1 MKKTKILVFVLLV
14 ALCLS
19 CFAACNKTPKELV
32 DARDYLYNQYKEF
45 DGKATPAD
53 FNRVGAVMINGTKYP
68 IEWTVEVK
76 TEGQS
81 ESVKVVKNEDGT
93 VTVDVDEKAAVEIS
107 YDLTATIS
115 NAKGK
120 TITVTFH
127 HTVPQFKELTYAEYY
142 ATEAGKTVVVK
153 GVITA
158 IISKERGNTVNGF
171 YMQDQD
177 GGYYVYGMVSGQTPE
192 SLGLKVGMT
201 VRAAGEKDIYNGTHE
216 IKDAGVEILDET
228 ITAVTPADYT
238 EIFTKAAKLSDEALT
253 AKQSTVVTLKGVTVK
268 ENGGSDGSYYY
279 FELAGKKSY
288 VRISSSACPL
298 TKDEITAFKAGFESS
313 FGKVGNVTG
322 IISLYDGSFYLTPI
336 SGTPF
341 TDLSL
346 PVLSDADAV
355 AFEKDAL
362 TFMSLIGYDGSYDL
376 AFQGSAYTDVAISWA
391 LDKEYAGVSIADNK
405 LVVELQEEAQTIKL
419 VATIKRGEAT
429 DTKEFEVAIDA
440 ATTQEYLAKMV
451 DAPAAGTYKIAMDT
465 TAAGGTV
472 LYFDG
477 TLNNR
482 GALVTTEKAAKAADV
497 VVEAVEGKEGV
508 YTLKVGDKYLVGYLN
523 GDYNNIKLDTTAGEW
538 KWNDEIKSFTCTFV
552 DKNGTE
558 TTFYFGTY
566 VNKSGQVGNTMSLSA
581 ISYVTGEN
589 ASKVGVSQFVGH
601 IATLVEADYKAVA
614 IDAPAAGTYKIA
626 MDTTAAGG
634 TVLYFDGTLNKKGA
648 LVTTEKYEKA
658 ADVVVEAV
666 EGKEGVYTLKVGD
679 KYLVGYLNGDY
690 NNIKLDTTAGEWK
703 WNDEIKSFTCTFVD
717 KNGTE
722 TTFYFGTYVN
732 KSGQVGNT
740 MSLSAI
746 SYVTGENASKVGV
759 SQFVGHIATLVEAD
773 YKAVAIDAPAA
784 GTYKIAMDTTA
795 AGGTVLYF
803 DGTLNK
809 KGALVT
815 TEKYEKAADVVVEA
829 VEGKEGVYTLKV
841 GDKYLVGYLNGD
853 YNNIKLDTTAGEWK
867 WNDEIKSFTCTFVD
881 KNGTETTFY
890 FGTYV
895 NKSGQVGNTM
905 SLSAISYVTGEN
917 ASKVGVSQFVGYVGN
932 RDFVSETPV
941 EKTDEEKLAEIK
953 VPGTVEKD
961 FDLDENAT
969 WTVKSGEGIAISGTK
984 ATVTRGEEDSTV
996 VITATIGEA
1005 TKDFTIVVKAK
1016 TKIYVDADN
1025 KITLIIQDYAEVS
1038 GWTNS
1043 TQYKTIDAGKATI
1056 SVDKGTNT
1064 GKFYTSGYEWRTYQ
1078 NENPTITVEAK
1089 EGYTIVSVKITYT
1102 IKNTGVLLNGETQV
1116 ASGTVITVNGT
1127 KIELTVGNTG
1137 TATNGQV
1144 KITAIEIV
1152 YAAA

>member
-341 TDLSL
+341 TDLQL

-355 AFEKDAL
+355 AFEKGAL

-376 AFQGSAYTDVAISWA
+376 AFQGSAYTDVVISWA

-440 ATTQEYLAKMV
+440 ATTQNYLPVAITEAKEGTYKFALYQANLGKWLYFNGEITSDEYLA
-451 DAPAAGTYKIAMDT
+451 
-465 TAAGGTV
+465 
-472 LYFDG
+472 
-477 TLNNR
+477 
-482 GALVTTEKAAKAADV
+482 TTEKFDKAADV
-497 VVEAVEGKEGV
+497 VVAKVADKNE
-508 YTLKVGDKYLVGYLN
+508 YTLKVGDKYIEVYKRADGKARLQLVADATTNWVWNADLKLFTTTVDGKVYYL
-523 GDYNNIKLDTTAGEW
+523 
-538 KWNDEIKSFTCTFV
+538 
-552 DKNGTE
+552 
-558 TTFYFGTY
+558 GTY
-566 VNKSGQVGNTMSLSA
+566 KTYNTFSASETSYISGD
-581 ISYVTGEN
+581 N
-589 ASKVGVSQFVGH
+589 ATKVGVSQFV
-601 IATLVEADYKAVA
+601 AQLSTLELREVAFQNIVEAKE
-614 IDAPAAGTYKIA
+614 GTYKFA
-626 MDTTAAGG
+626 LYQANLGKW
-634 TVLYFDGTLNKKGA
+634 LYFNGEITSDEYLA
-648 LVTTEKYEKA
+648 TTEKFDKA
-658 ADVVVEAV
+658 ADVVVAKVADKNE
-666 EGKEGVYTLKVGD
+666 YTLKVGD
-679 KYLVGYLNGDY
+679 KYIEVYKRADGKARLQLVADATTNWVWNADLKLFTTTVDGKVYYL
-690 NNIKLDTTAGEWK
+690 
-703 WNDEIKSFTCTFVD
+703 
-717 KNGTE
+717 
-722 TTFYFGTYVN
+722 GTYKTYN
-732 KSGQVGNT
+732 TFSASETSYISGD
-740 MSLSAI
+740 
-746 SYVTGENASKVGV
+746 NATKIGV
-759 SQFVGHIATLVEAD
+759 SQFVAQLG
-773 YKAVAIDAPAA
+773 
-784 GTYKIAMDTTA
+784 
-795 AGGTVLYF
+795 
-803 DGTLNK
+803 
-809 KGALVT
+809 
-815 TEKYEKAADVVVEA
+815 
-829 VEGKEGVYTLKV
+829 LK
-841 GDKYLVGYLNGD
+841 
-853 YNNIKLDTTAGEWK
+853 
-867 WNDEIKSFTCTFVD
+867 
-881 KNGTETTFY
+881 
-890 FGTYV
+890 
-895 NKSGQVGNTM
+895 
-905 SLSAISYVTGEN
+905 
-917 ASKVGVSQFVGYVGN
+917 
-932 RDFVSETPV
+932 DFVKEESA
-941 EKTDEEKLAEIK
+941 EKTDAEKLEEIK
-953 VPGTVEKD
+953 VAGTVKED

-1038 GWTNS
+1038 GWTNG

>member
-19 CFAACNKTPKELV
+19 CFAACNKTPQELV

-341 TDLSL
+341 TDLQL

-355 AFEKDAL
+355 AFEKGAL

-376 AFQGSAYTDVAISWA
+376 AFQGSAYTDVVISWA

-634 TVLYFDGTLNKKGA
+634 TVLYFDGTLNNRGA
-648 LVTTEKYEKA
+648 LVTTEKA
-658 ADVVVEAV
+658 A
-666 EGKEGVYTLKVGD
+666 
-679 KYLVGYLNGDY
+679 
-690 NNIKLDTTAGEWK
+690 
-703 WNDEIKSFTCTFVD
+703 
-717 KNGTE
+717 
-722 TTFYFGTYVN
+722 
-732 KSGQVGNT
+732 
-740 MSLSAI
+740 
-746 SYVTGENASKVGV
+746 
-759 SQFVGHIATLVEAD
+759 
-773 YKAVAIDAPAA
+773 
-784 GTYKIAMDTTA
+784 
-795 AGGTVLYF
+795 
-803 DGTLNK
+803 
-809 KGALVT
+809 
-815 TEKYEKAADVVVEA
+815 KAADVVVEA

-984 ATVTRGEEDSTV
+984 ATVTRGDEDSTV

>member
-341 TDLSL
+341 TDLQL

-355 AFEKDAL
+355 AFEKGAL

-376 AFQGSAYTDVAISWA
+376 AFQGSAYTDVVISWA

-497 VVEAVEGKEGV
+497 VVEK
-508 YTLKVGDKYLVGYLN
+508 
-523 GDYNNIKLDTTAGEW
+523 
-538 KWNDEIKSFTCTFV
+538 
-552 DKNGTE
+552 
-558 TTFYFGTY
+558 
-566 VNKSGQVGNTMSLSA
+566 
-581 ISYVTGEN
+581 
-589 ASKVGVSQFVGH
+589 
-601 IATLVEADYKAVA
+601 
-614 IDAPAAGTYKIA
+614 
-626 MDTTAAGG
+626 
-634 TVLYFDGTLNKKGA
+634 
-648 LVTTEKYEKA
+648 
-658 ADVVVEAV
+658 
-666 EGKEGVYTLKVGD
+666 
-679 KYLVGYLNGDY
+679 
-690 NNIKLDTTAGEWK
+690 
-703 WNDEIKSFTCTFVD
+703 
-717 KNGTE
+717 
-722 TTFYFGTYVN
+722 
-732 KSGQVGNT
+732 
-740 MSLSAI
+740 
-746 SYVTGENASKVGV
+746 
-759 SQFVGHIATLVEAD
+759 
-773 YKAVAIDAPAA
+773 
-784 GTYKIAMDTTA
+784 
-795 AGGTVLYF
+795 
-803 DGTLNK
+803 
-809 KGALVT
+809 
-815 TEKYEKAADVVVEA
+815 

-1038 GWTNS
+1038 GWTNG

>member
-19 CFAACNKTPKELV
+19 CFAACNKTPQELV

-341 TDLSL
+341 TDLQL

-355 AFEKDAL
+355 AFEKGAL

-477 TLNNR
+477 TLN
-482 GALVTTEKAAKAADV
+482 
-497 VVEAVEGKEGV
+497 
-508 YTLKVGDKYLVGYLN
+508 
-523 GDYNNIKLDTTAGEW
+523 
-538 KWNDEIKSFTCTFV
+538 
-552 DKNGTE
+552 
-558 TTFYFGTY
+558 
-566 VNKSGQVGNTMSLSA
+566 
-581 ISYVTGEN
+581 
-589 ASKVGVSQFVGH
+589 
-601 IATLVEADYKAVA
+601 
-614 IDAPAAGTYKIA
+614 
-626 MDTTAAGG
+626 
-634 TVLYFDGTLNKKGA
+634 KKGA

-658 ADVVVEAV
+658 ADVVVE
-666 EGKEGVYTLKVGD
+666 K
-679 KYLVGYLNGDY
+679 
-690 NNIKLDTTAGEWK
+690 
-703 WNDEIKSFTCTFVD
+703 
-717 KNGTE
+717 
-722 TTFYFGTYVN
+722 
-732 KSGQVGNT
+732 
-740 MSLSAI
+740 
-746 SYVTGENASKVGV
+746 
-759 SQFVGHIATLVEAD
+759 
-773 YKAVAIDAPAA
+773 
-784 GTYKIAMDTTA
+784 
-795 AGGTVLYF
+795 
-803 DGTLNK
+803 
-809 KGALVT
+809 
-815 TEKYEKAADVVVEA
+815 

>member
-341 TDLSL
+341 TDLQL

-355 AFEKDAL
+355 AFEKGAL

-497 VVEAVEGKEGV
+497 VVEK
-508 YTLKVGDKYLVGYLN
+508 
-523 GDYNNIKLDTTAGEW
+523 
-538 KWNDEIKSFTCTFV
+538 
-552 DKNGTE
+552 
-558 TTFYFGTY
+558 
-566 VNKSGQVGNTMSLSA
+566 
-581 ISYVTGEN
+581 
-589 ASKVGVSQFVGH
+589 
-601 IATLVEADYKAVA
+601 
-614 IDAPAAGTYKIA
+614 
-626 MDTTAAGG
+626 
-634 TVLYFDGTLNKKGA
+634 
-648 LVTTEKYEKA
+648 
-658 ADVVVEAV
+658 
-666 EGKEGVYTLKVGD
+666 
-679 KYLVGYLNGDY
+679 
-690 NNIKLDTTAGEWK
+690 
-703 WNDEIKSFTCTFVD
+703 
-717 KNGTE
+717 
-722 TTFYFGTYVN
+722 
-732 KSGQVGNT
+732 
-740 MSLSAI
+740 
-746 SYVTGENASKVGV
+746 
-759 SQFVGHIATLVEAD
+759 
-773 YKAVAIDAPAA
+773 
-784 GTYKIAMDTTA
+784 
-795 AGGTVLYF
+795 
-803 DGTLNK
+803 
-809 KGALVT
+809 
-815 TEKYEKAADVVVEA
+815 

>member
-341 TDLSL
+341 TDLQL

-355 AFEKDAL
+355 AFEKGAL

-376 AFQGSAYTDVAISWA
+376 AFQGSAYTDVVISWA

-482 GALVTTEKAAKAADV
+482 GALVTTEKAA
-497 VVEAVEGKEGV
+497 
-508 YTLKVGDKYLVGYLN
+508 
-523 GDYNNIKLDTTAGEW
+523 
-538 KWNDEIKSFTCTFV
+538 
-552 DKNGTE
+552 
-558 TTFYFGTY
+558 
-566 VNKSGQVGNTMSLSA
+566 
-581 ISYVTGEN
+581 
-589 ASKVGVSQFVGH
+589 
-601 IATLVEADYKAVA
+601 
-614 IDAPAAGTYKIA
+614 
-626 MDTTAAGG
+626 
-634 TVLYFDGTLNKKGA
+634 
-648 LVTTEKYEKA
+648 KA

>member
-341 TDLSL
+341 TDLQL

-355 AFEKDAL
+355 AFEKGAL

-376 AFQGSAYTDVAISWA
+376 AFQGSAYTDVVISWA

-482 GALVTTEKAAKAADV
+482 GALVTTEKAA
-497 VVEAVEGKEGV
+497 
-508 YTLKVGDKYLVGYLN
+508 
-523 GDYNNIKLDTTAGEW
+523 
-538 KWNDEIKSFTCTFV
+538 
-552 DKNGTE
+552 
-558 TTFYFGTY
+558 
-566 VNKSGQVGNTMSLSA
+566 
-581 ISYVTGEN
+581 
-589 ASKVGVSQFVGH
+589 
-601 IATLVEADYKAVA
+601 
-614 IDAPAAGTYKIA
+614 
-626 MDTTAAGG
+626 
-634 TVLYFDGTLNKKGA
+634 
-648 LVTTEKYEKA
+648 
-658 ADVVVEAV
+658 
-666 EGKEGVYTLKVGD
+666 
-679 KYLVGYLNGDY
+679 
-690 NNIKLDTTAGEWK
+690 
-703 WNDEIKSFTCTFVD
+703 
-717 KNGTE
+717 
-722 TTFYFGTYVN
+722 
-732 KSGQVGNT
+732 
-740 MSLSAI
+740 
-746 SYVTGENASKVGV
+746 
-759 SQFVGHIATLVEAD
+759 
-773 YKAVAIDAPAA
+773 
-784 GTYKIAMDTTA
+784 
-795 AGGTVLYF
+795 
-803 DGTLNK
+803 
-809 KGALVT
+809 
-815 TEKYEKAADVVVEA
+815 KAADVVVEA

>member
-341 TDLSL
+341 TDLQL

-355 AFEKDAL
+355 AFEKGAL

-429 DTKEFEVAIDA
+429 DTKEFEVAIDE
-440 ATTQEYLAKMV
+440 ATSQYLPVVAETV
-451 DAPAAGTYKIAMDT
+451 TAGKAYKLVLEHEKLGKTLYADGEMSGYYFQTVEKPTKGMDFY
-465 TAAGGTV
+465 V
-472 LYFDG
+472 EEVKDG
-477 TLNNR
+477 
-482 GALVTTEKAAKAADV
+482 E
-497 VVEAVEGKEGV
+497 
-508 YTLKVGDKYLVGYLN
+508 TLKGYRLYYLKDEAKVYVEIVAVVNGEKTYINVKYQA
-523 GDYNNIKLDTTAGEW
+523 TATEGLLW
-538 KWNDEIKSFTCTFV
+538 SWNDTLKTFTMKANEVDYFLGTGKQKTFDTLSACKV
-552 DKNGTE
+552 AEADKN
-558 TTFYFGTY
+558 
-566 VNKSGQVGNTMSLSA
+566 
-581 ISYVTGEN
+581 
-589 ASKVGVSQFVGH
+589 FVVH
-601 IATLVEADYKAVA
+601 FCTLVEADFKAVVA
-614 IDAPAAGTYKIA
+614 ETVTAGKAYKLVLVHEKLGKTLYADGEMSGYYFQTVEKPTKGMDFYVEEVKDGETLKGYRLYYLKDEAKVYVEIVAVVNGEKTYINVKYQA
-626 MDTTAAGG
+626 TATEGLLWSWNDTLKTFTMKANEVDYFLG
-634 TVLYFDGTLNKKGA
+634 TGKQKTFDTLSACKVA
-648 LVTTEKYEKA
+648 E
-658 ADVVVEAV
+658 ADKNFVVHLCTLELAELEIVVVENFDVNQGYKLELIHEKLGKTLYADGEMSGYYFQTV
-666 EGKEGVYTLKVGD
+666 EKYAKGMDFYVEEVKDGETLKGYRLYYLKDEAKVYVEIVAVVNGEKTYINV
-679 KYLVGYLNGDY
+679 KYQA
-690 NNIKLDTTAGEWK
+690 TATEGLLWS
-703 WNDEIKSFTCTFVD
+703 WNDTLKTFTMKANEVDYFLGTGKQKTFDTLSACKVAEAD
-717 KNGTE
+717 KN
-722 TTFYFGTYVN
+722 FVARFVL
-732 KSGQVGNT
+732 K
-740 MSLSAI
+740 
-746 SYVTGENASKVGV
+746 
-759 SQFVGHIATLVEAD
+759 QF
-773 YKAVAIDAPAA
+773 KA
-784 GTYKIAMDTTA
+784 
-795 AGGTVLYF
+795 
-803 DGTLNK
+803 
-809 KGALVT
+809 
-815 TEKYEKAADVVVEA
+815 
-829 VEGKEGVYTLKV
+829 
-841 GDKYLVGYLNGD
+841 
-853 YNNIKLDTTAGEWK
+853 
-867 WNDEIKSFTCTFVD
+867 
-881 KNGTETTFY
+881 
-890 FGTYV
+890 
-895 NKSGQVGNTM
+895 
-905 SLSAISYVTGEN
+905 
-917 ASKVGVSQFVGYVGN
+917 
-932 RDFVSETPV
+932 ETPV

-961 FDLDENAT
+961 FDLDKNAT

-1016 TKIYVDADN
+1016 IPDGVTVVTLKHSETSTTNMTGENDAARLGLDATVFTVISTKTGNNHVGLN
-1025 KITLIIQDYAEVS
+1025 KDGSMRMYKKGSCEMKISIAE
-1038 GWTNS
+1038 
-1043 TQYKTIDAGKATI
+1043 GKEI
-1056 SVDKGTNT
+1056 
-1064 GKFYTSGYEWRTYQ
+1064 
-1078 NENPTITVEAK
+1078 
-1089 EGYTIVSVKITYT
+1089 VKITITLASDSPAKDTLVITKGTDAITGENGVYEINGNT
-1102 IKNTGVLLNGETQV
+1102 VVIKNTSQDKQV
-1116 ASGTVITVNGT
+1116 YIAS
-1127 KIELTVGNTG
+1127 
-1137 TATNGQV
+1137 
-1144 KITAIEIV
+1144 IEIQ
-1152 YAAA
+1152 YR

>member
-1 MKKTKILVFVLLV
+1 MVLKQI
-14 ALCLS
+14 A
-19 CFAACNKTPKELV
+19 F
-32 DARDYLYNQYKEF
+32 Q
-45 DGKATPAD
+45 PA
-53 FNRVGAVMINGTKYP
+53 K
-68 IEWTVEVK
+68 
-76 TEGQS
+76 
-81 ESVKVVKNEDGT
+81 
-93 VTVDVDEKAAVEIS
+93 
-107 YDLTATIS
+107 
-115 NAKGK
+115 
-120 TITVTFH
+120 
-127 HTVPQFKELTYAEYY
+127 
-142 ATEAGKTVVVK
+142 
-153 GVITA
+153 
-158 IISKERGNTVNGF
+158 
-171 YMQDQD
+171 
-177 GGYYVYGMVSGQTPE
+177 
-192 SLGLKVGMT
+192 
-201 VRAAGEKDIYNGTHE
+201 
-216 IKDAGVEILDET
+216 
-228 ITAVTPADYT
+228 TAV
-238 EIFTKAAKLSDEALT
+238 
-253 AKQSTVVTLKGVTVK
+253 
-268 ENGGSDGSYYY
+268 
-279 FELAGKKSY
+279 
-288 VRISSSACPL
+288 
-298 TKDEITAFKAGFESS
+298 
-313 FGKVGNVTG
+313 
-322 IISLYDGSFYLTPI
+322 
-336 SGTPF
+336 
-341 TDLSL
+341 
-346 PVLSDADAV
+346 
-355 AFEKDAL
+355 
-362 TFMSLIGYDGSYDL
+362 
-376 AFQGSAYTDVAISWA
+376 
-391 LDKEYAGVSIADNK
+391 
-405 LVVELQEEAQTIKL
+405 
-419 VATIKRGEAT
+419 
-429 DTKEFEVAIDA
+429 
-440 ATTQEYLAKMV
+440 
-451 DAPAAGTYKIAMDT
+451 AGTYKIAMDT

-482 GALVTTEKAAKAADV
+482 
-497 VVEAVEGKEGV
+497 
-508 YTLKVGDKYLVGYLN
+508 
-523 GDYNNIKLDTTAGEW
+523 
-538 KWNDEIKSFTCTFV
+538 
-552 DKNGTE
+552 
-558 TTFYFGTY
+558 
-566 VNKSGQVGNTMSLSA
+566 
-581 ISYVTGEN
+581 
-589 ASKVGVSQFVGH
+589 
-601 IATLVEADYKAVA
+601 
-614 IDAPAAGTYKIA
+614 
-626 MDTTAAGG
+626 
-634 TVLYFDGTLNKKGA
+634 
-648 LVTTEKYEKA
+648 
-658 ADVVVEAV
+658 
-666 EGKEGVYTLKVGD
+666 
-679 KYLVGYLNGDY
+679 
-690 NNIKLDTTAGEWK
+690 
-703 WNDEIKSFTCTFVD
+703 
-717 KNGTE
+717 
-722 TTFYFGTYVN
+722 
-732 KSGQVGNT
+732 
-740 MSLSAI
+740 
-746 SYVTGENASKVGV
+746 
-759 SQFVGHIATLVEAD
+759 
-773 YKAVAIDAPAA
+773 
-784 GTYKIAMDTTA
+784 
-795 AGGTVLYF
+795 
-803 DGTLNK
+803 
-809 KGALVT
+809 GALVT

-984 ATVTRGEEDSTV
+984 ATVTRGDEDSTV

>member
-107 YDLTATIS
+107 YDLVATIS

-341 TDLSL
+341 TDLQL

-355 AFEKDAL
+355 AFEKGAL

-376 AFQGSAYTDVAISWA
+376 AFQGSAYTDVVISWA

-538 KWNDEIKSFTCTFV
+538 KWNDEIKSFTCTFA
-552 DKNGTE
+552 DK
-558 TTFYFGTY
+558 
-566 VNKSGQVGNTMSLSA
+566 K
-581 ISYVTGEN
+581 
-589 ASKVGVSQFVGH
+589 
-601 IATLVEADYKAVA
+601 
-614 IDAPAAGTYKIA
+614 
-626 MDTTAAGG
+626 
-634 TVLYFDGTLNKKGA
+634 
-648 LVTTEKYEKA
+648 
-658 ADVVVEAV
+658 
-666 EGKEGVYTLKVGD
+666 
-679 KYLVGYLNGDY
+679 
-690 NNIKLDTTAGEWK
+690 
-703 WNDEIKSFTCTFVD
+703 
-717 KNGTE
+717 
-722 TTFYFGTYVN
+722 
-732 KSGQVGNT
+732 
-740 MSLSAI
+740 
-746 SYVTGENASKVGV
+746 
-759 SQFVGHIATLVEAD
+759 
-773 YKAVAIDAPAA
+773 
-784 GTYKIAMDTTA
+784 
-795 AGGTVLYF
+795 
-803 DGTLNK
+803 
-809 KGALVT
+809 
-815 TEKYEKAADVVVEA
+815 
-829 VEGKEGVYTLKV
+829 
-841 GDKYLVGYLNGD
+841 
-853 YNNIKLDTTAGEWK
+853 
-867 WNDEIKSFTCTFVD
+867 
-881 KNGTETTFY
+881 GTETTFY

-932 RDFVSETPV
+932 RDFVSETSV

-961 FDLDENAT
+961 FDLDGNAT

-984 ATVTRGEEDSTV
+984 ATVTRGDEDSTV

-1016 TKIYVDADN
+1016 IPDGVTVVTLKHSETSTTNMTGENDAARLGLDATVFTVISTKTGNNHVGLN
-1025 KITLIIQDYAEVS
+1025 KDGSMRMYKKGSCEMKISIAE
-1038 GWTNS
+1038 
-1043 TQYKTIDAGKATI
+1043 GKEI
-1056 SVDKGTNT
+1056 
-1064 GKFYTSGYEWRTYQ
+1064 
-1078 NENPTITVEAK
+1078 
-1089 EGYTIVSVKITYT
+1089 VKITITLASDSPAKDTLVITKGTDAITGENGVYEINGNT
-1102 IKNTGVLLNGETQV
+1102 VVIKNTSQDKQV
-1116 ASGTVITVNGT
+1116 YIAS
-1127 KIELTVGNTG
+1127 
-1137 TATNGQV
+1137 
-1144 KITAIEIV
+1144 IEIQ
-1152 YAAA
+1152 YR

>member
-341 TDLSL
+341 TDLQL

-355 AFEKDAL
+355 AFEKGAL

-497 VVEAVEGKEGV
+497 VVEK
-508 YTLKVGDKYLVGYLN
+508 
-523 GDYNNIKLDTTAGEW
+523 
-538 KWNDEIKSFTCTFV
+538 
-552 DKNGTE
+552 
-558 TTFYFGTY
+558 
-566 VNKSGQVGNTMSLSA
+566 
-581 ISYVTGEN
+581 
-589 ASKVGVSQFVGH
+589 
-601 IATLVEADYKAVA
+601 
-614 IDAPAAGTYKIA
+614 
-626 MDTTAAGG
+626 
-634 TVLYFDGTLNKKGA
+634 
-648 LVTTEKYEKA
+648 
-658 ADVVVEAV
+658 
-666 EGKEGVYTLKVGD
+666 
-679 KYLVGYLNGDY
+679 
-690 NNIKLDTTAGEWK
+690 
-703 WNDEIKSFTCTFVD
+703 
-717 KNGTE
+717 
-722 TTFYFGTYVN
+722 
-732 KSGQVGNT
+732 
-740 MSLSAI
+740 
-746 SYVTGENASKVGV
+746 
-759 SQFVGHIATLVEAD
+759 
-773 YKAVAIDAPAA
+773 
-784 GTYKIAMDTTA
+784 
-795 AGGTVLYF
+795 
-803 DGTLNK
+803 
-809 KGALVT
+809 
-815 TEKYEKAADVVVEA
+815 

-1038 GWTNS
+1038 GWTNG

>member
-107 YDLTATIS
+107 YDLVATIS

-127 HTVPQFKELTYAEYY
+127 HTVPQFKGLTYAEYY

-341 TDLSL
+341 TDLQL

-355 AFEKDAL
+355 AFEKGAL

-376 AFQGSAYTDVAISWA
+376 AFQGSAYTDVVISWA

-497 VVEAVEGKEGV
+497 VVEK
-508 YTLKVGDKYLVGYLN
+508 
-523 GDYNNIKLDTTAGEW
+523 
-538 KWNDEIKSFTCTFV
+538 
-552 DKNGTE
+552 
-558 TTFYFGTY
+558 
-566 VNKSGQVGNTMSLSA
+566 
-581 ISYVTGEN
+581 
-589 ASKVGVSQFVGH
+589 
-601 IATLVEADYKAVA
+601 
-614 IDAPAAGTYKIA
+614 
-626 MDTTAAGG
+626 
-634 TVLYFDGTLNKKGA
+634 
-648 LVTTEKYEKA
+648 
-658 ADVVVEAV
+658 
-666 EGKEGVYTLKVGD
+666 
-679 KYLVGYLNGDY
+679 
-690 NNIKLDTTAGEWK
+690 
-703 WNDEIKSFTCTFVD
+703 
-717 KNGTE
+717 
-722 TTFYFGTYVN
+722 
-732 KSGQVGNT
+732 
-740 MSLSAI
+740 
-746 SYVTGENASKVGV
+746 
-759 SQFVGHIATLVEAD
+759 
-773 YKAVAIDAPAA
+773 
-784 GTYKIAMDTTA
+784 
-795 AGGTVLYF
+795 
-803 DGTLNK
+803 
-809 KGALVT
+809 
-815 TEKYEKAADVVVEA
+815 

-953 VPGTVEKD
+953 VPGTLEKD

>member
-107 YDLTATIS
+107 YDLVATIS

-142 ATEAGKTVVVK
+142 ATKAGKTVVVK

-341 TDLSL
+341 TDLQL

-355 AFEKDAL
+355 AFEKGAL

-497 VVEAVEGKEGV
+497 VVEKVEGKEGV

-538 KWNDEIKSFTCTFV
+538 KWNDEIKSFTCAFV

-581 ISYVTGEN
+581 IS
-589 ASKVGVSQFVGH
+589 F
-601 IATLVEADYKAVA
+601 
-614 IDAPAAGTYKIA
+614 
-626 MDTTAAGG
+626 
-634 TVLYFDGTLNKKGA
+634 
-648 LVTTEKYEKA
+648 
-658 ADVVVEAV
+658 
-666 EGKEGVYTLKVGD
+666 
-679 KYLVGYLNGDY
+679 
-690 NNIKLDTTAGEWK
+690 
-703 WNDEIKSFTCTFVD
+703 
-717 KNGTE
+717 
-722 TTFYFGTYVN
+722 
-732 KSGQVGNT
+732 
-740 MSLSAI
+740 
-746 SYVTGENASKVGV
+746 
-759 SQFVGHIATLVEAD
+759 
-773 YKAVAIDAPAA
+773 
-784 GTYKIAMDTTA
+784 
-795 AGGTVLYF
+795 
-803 DGTLNK
+803 
-809 KGALVT
+809 
-815 TEKYEKAADVVVEA
+815 
-829 VEGKEGVYTLKV
+829 
-841 GDKYLVGYLNGD
+841 
-853 YNNIKLDTTAGEWK
+853 
-867 WNDEIKSFTCTFVD
+867 
-881 KNGTETTFY
+881 
-890 FGTYV
+890 
-895 NKSGQVGNTM
+895 
-905 SLSAISYVTGEN
+905 VTGEN

-961 FDLDENAT
+961 FDLDKNAT

-984 ATVTRGEEDSTV
+984 ATVTRGDEDSTV

-1016 TKIYVDADN
+1016 IPDGVTVVTLKHSETSTTNMTGENDAARLGLDATVFTVISTK
-1025 KITLIIQDYAEVS
+1025 
-1038 GWTNS
+1038 
-1043 TQYKTIDAGKATI
+1043 
-1056 SVDKGTNT
+1056 T
-1064 GKFYTSGYEWRTYQ
+1064 GKNHVGLNKDGSMRMYKQGSCEMKISIAEG
-1078 NENPTITVEAK
+1078 K
-1089 EGYTIVSVKITYT
+1089 EIVKITITLASDSPAKDTLVITKGTDAITGENGVYEINGNT
-1102 IKNTGVLLNGETQV
+1102 VVIKNTSQDKQV
-1116 ASGTVITVNGT
+1116 YIAS
-1127 KIELTVGNTG
+1127 
-1137 TATNGQV
+1137 
-1144 KITAIEIV
+1144 IEIQ
-1152 YAAA
+1152 YR

>member
-107 YDLTATIS
+107 YDLVATIS

-341 TDLSL
+341 TDLQL

-355 AFEKDAL
+355 AFEKGAL

-376 AFQGSAYTDVAISWA
+376 AFQGSAYTDVVISWA

-440 ATTQEYLAKMV
+440 ATTQNYLPVAITEAKEGTYKFALYQANLGKWLYFNGEITSDEYLA
-451 DAPAAGTYKIAMDT
+451 
-465 TAAGGTV
+465 
-472 LYFDG
+472 
-477 TLNNR
+477 
-482 GALVTTEKAAKAADV
+482 TTEKFDKAADV
-497 VVEAVEGKEGV
+497 VVAKVADKNE
-508 YTLKVGDKYLVGYLN
+508 YTLKVGDKYIEVYKRADGKARLQLVADATTNWVWNADLKLFTTTVDGKVYYL
-523 GDYNNIKLDTTAGEW
+523 
-538 KWNDEIKSFTCTFV
+538 
-552 DKNGTE
+552 
-558 TTFYFGTY
+558 GTY
-566 VNKSGQVGNTMSLSA
+566 KTYNTFSASETSYISGD
-581 ISYVTGEN
+581 N
-589 ASKVGVSQFVGH
+589 ATKIGVSQFVAQLG
-601 IATLVEADYKAVA
+601 
-614 IDAPAAGTYKIA
+614 
-626 MDTTAAGG
+626 
-634 TVLYFDGTLNKKGA
+634 
-648 LVTTEKYEKA
+648 
-658 ADVVVEAV
+658 
-666 EGKEGVYTLKVGD
+666 LK
-679 KYLVGYLNGDY
+679 
-690 NNIKLDTTAGEWK
+690 
-703 WNDEIKSFTCTFVD
+703 
-717 KNGTE
+717 
-722 TTFYFGTYVN
+722 
-732 KSGQVGNT
+732 
-740 MSLSAI
+740 
-746 SYVTGENASKVGV
+746 
-759 SQFVGHIATLVEAD
+759 
-773 YKAVAIDAPAA
+773 
-784 GTYKIAMDTTA
+784 
-795 AGGTVLYF
+795 
-803 DGTLNK
+803 
-809 KGALVT
+809 
-815 TEKYEKAADVVVEA
+815 
-829 VEGKEGVYTLKV
+829 
-841 GDKYLVGYLNGD
+841 
-853 YNNIKLDTTAGEWK
+853 
-867 WNDEIKSFTCTFVD
+867 
-881 KNGTETTFY
+881 
-890 FGTYV
+890 
-895 NKSGQVGNTM
+895 
-905 SLSAISYVTGEN
+905 
-917 ASKVGVSQFVGYVGN
+917 
-932 RDFVSETPV
+932 DFVKEESA
-941 EKTDEEKLAEIK
+941 EKTDAEKLEEIK
-953 VPGTVEKD
+953 VAGTVKED
-961 FDLDENAT
+961 FDLDESAT
-969 WTVKSGEGIAISGTK
+969 WTVKSGEGITISGNK
-984 ATVTRGEEDSTV
+984 ATVTRGDEDSTV

-1016 TKIYVDADN
+1016 IPDGVTVVTLKHSETSTTNMTGENDAARLGLDATVFTVISTK
-1025 KITLIIQDYAEVS
+1025 
-1038 GWTNS
+1038 
-1043 TQYKTIDAGKATI
+1043 
-1056 SVDKGTNT
+1056 T
-1064 GKFYTSGYEWRTYQ
+1064 GKNHVGLNKDGSMRMYKQGSCEMKISIAEG
-1078 NENPTITVEAK
+1078 K
-1089 EGYTIVSVKITYT
+1089 EIVKITITLASDSPAKDTLVITKGTDAITGENGVYEINGNT
-1102 IKNTGVLLNGETQV
+1102 VVIKNTSQDKQV
-1116 ASGTVITVNGT
+1116 YIAS
-1127 KIELTVGNTG
+1127 
-1137 TATNGQV
+1137 
-1144 KITAIEIV
+1144 IEIQ
-1152 YAAA
+1152 YR

>member
-313 FGKVGNVTG
+313 FGKVGNVAG

-497 VVEAVEGKEGV
+497 VVEKVEGKEGV

-601 IATLVEADYKAVA
+601 ACNLVLKQIAFQPAKTAV
-614 IDAPAAGTYKIA
+614 
-626 MDTTAAGG
+626 
-634 TVLYFDGTLNKKGA
+634 
-648 LVTTEKYEKA
+648 
-658 ADVVVEAV
+658 
-666 EGKEGVYTLKVGD
+666 
-679 KYLVGYLNGDY
+679 
-690 NNIKLDTTAGEWK
+690 
-703 WNDEIKSFTCTFVD
+703 
-717 KNGTE
+717 
-722 TTFYFGTYVN
+722 
-732 KSGQVGNT
+732 
-740 MSLSAI
+740 
-746 SYVTGENASKVGV
+746 
-759 SQFVGHIATLVEAD
+759 
-773 YKAVAIDAPAA
+773 A

>member
-107 YDLTATIS
+107 YDLVATIS

-120 TITVTFH
+120 TIPVTFH

-142 ATEAGKTVVVK
+142 ATKAGKTVVVK

-341 TDLSL
+341 TDLQL

-355 AFEKDAL
+355 AFEKGAL

-376 AFQGSAYTDVAISWA
+376 AFQGSAYTDVVISWA

-482 GALVTTEKAAKAADV
+482 
-497 VVEAVEGKEGV
+497 
-508 YTLKVGDKYLVGYLN
+508 
-523 GDYNNIKLDTTAGEW
+523 
-538 KWNDEIKSFTCTFV
+538 
-552 DKNGTE
+552 
-558 TTFYFGTY
+558 
-566 VNKSGQVGNTMSLSA
+566 
-581 ISYVTGEN
+581 
-589 ASKVGVSQFVGH
+589 
-601 IATLVEADYKAVA
+601 
-614 IDAPAAGTYKIA
+614 
-626 MDTTAAGG
+626 
-634 TVLYFDGTLNKKGA
+634 
-648 LVTTEKYEKA
+648 
-658 ADVVVEAV
+658 
-666 EGKEGVYTLKVGD
+666 
-679 KYLVGYLNGDY
+679 
-690 NNIKLDTTAGEWK
+690 
-703 WNDEIKSFTCTFVD
+703 
-717 KNGTE
+717 
-722 TTFYFGTYVN
+722 
-732 KSGQVGNT
+732 
-740 MSLSAI
+740 
-746 SYVTGENASKVGV
+746 
-759 SQFVGHIATLVEAD
+759 
-773 YKAVAIDAPAA
+773 
-784 GTYKIAMDTTA
+784 
-795 AGGTVLYF
+795 
-803 DGTLNK
+803 
-809 KGALVT
+809 GALVT

>member
-19 CFAACNKTPKELV
+19 CFAACNKTPQELV

-341 TDLSL
+341 TDLQL

-355 AFEKDAL
+355 AFEKGAL

-376 AFQGSAYTDVAISWA
+376 VFQGSAYTDVVISWA

-634 TVLYFDGTLNKKGA
+634 TVLYFDGTLNNRGA
-648 LVTTEKYEKA
+648 LVTTEKA
-658 ADVVVEAV
+658 A
-666 EGKEGVYTLKVGD
+666 
-679 KYLVGYLNGDY
+679 
-690 NNIKLDTTAGEWK
+690 
-703 WNDEIKSFTCTFVD
+703 
-717 KNGTE
+717 
-722 TTFYFGTYVN
+722 
-732 KSGQVGNT
+732 
-740 MSLSAI
+740 
-746 SYVTGENASKVGV
+746 
-759 SQFVGHIATLVEAD
+759 
-773 YKAVAIDAPAA
+773 
-784 GTYKIAMDTTA
+784 
-795 AGGTVLYF
+795 
-803 DGTLNK
+803 
-809 KGALVT
+809 
-815 TEKYEKAADVVVEA
+815 KAADVVVEA

-984 ATVTRGEEDSTV
+984 ATVTRGDEDSTV

>member
-19 CFAACNKTPKELV
+19 CFAACNKTPQELV

-341 TDLSL
+341 TDLQL

-355 AFEKDAL
+355 AFEKGAL

-376 AFQGSAYTDVAISWA
+376 AFQGSAYTDVVISWA

-589 ASKVGVSQFVGH
+589 ASKVGVSQFVG
-601 IATLVEADYKAVA
+601 
-614 IDAPAAGTYKIA
+614 
-626 MDTTAAGG
+626 
-634 TVLYFDGTLNKKGA
+634 
-648 LVTTEKYEKA
+648 
-658 ADVVVEAV
+658 
-666 EGKEGVYTLKVGD
+666 
-679 KYLVGYLNGDY
+679 
-690 NNIKLDTTAGEWK
+690 
-703 WNDEIKSFTCTFVD
+703 
-717 KNGTE
+717 
-722 TTFYFGTYVN
+722 
-732 KSGQVGNT
+732 
-740 MSLSAI
+740 
-746 SYVTGENASKVGV
+746 
-759 SQFVGHIATLVEAD
+759 
-773 YKAVAIDAPAA
+773 
-784 GTYKIAMDTTA
+784 
-795 AGGTVLYF
+795 
-803 DGTLNK
+803 
-809 KGALVT
+809 
-815 TEKYEKAADVVVEA
+815 
-829 VEGKEGVYTLKV
+829 
-841 GDKYLVGYLNGD
+841 
-853 YNNIKLDTTAGEWK
+853 
-867 WNDEIKSFTCTFVD
+867 
-881 KNGTETTFY
+881 
-890 FGTYV
+890 
-895 NKSGQVGNTM
+895 
-905 SLSAISYVTGEN
+905 
-917 ASKVGVSQFVGYVGN
+917 YVGN

-961 FDLDENAT
+961 FDLDESAT

-984 ATVTRGEEDSTV
+984 ATVTRGDEDSTV

-1038 GWTNS
+1038 GWTNG

>member
-19 CFAACNKTPKELV
+19 CFAACNKTPQELV

-341 TDLSL
+341 TDLQL

-355 AFEKDAL
+355 AFEKGAL

-376 AFQGSAYTDVAISWA
+376 AFQGSAYTDVVISWA

-482 GALVTTEKAAKAADV
+482 GALVTTEKAA
-497 VVEAVEGKEGV
+497 
-508 YTLKVGDKYLVGYLN
+508 
-523 GDYNNIKLDTTAGEW
+523 
-538 KWNDEIKSFTCTFV
+538 
-552 DKNGTE
+552 
-558 TTFYFGTY
+558 
-566 VNKSGQVGNTMSLSA
+566 
-581 ISYVTGEN
+581 
-589 ASKVGVSQFVGH
+589 
-601 IATLVEADYKAVA
+601 
-614 IDAPAAGTYKIA
+614 
-626 MDTTAAGG
+626 
-634 TVLYFDGTLNKKGA
+634 
-648 LVTTEKYEKA
+648 
-658 ADVVVEAV
+658 
-666 EGKEGVYTLKVGD
+666 
-679 KYLVGYLNGDY
+679 
-690 NNIKLDTTAGEWK
+690 
-703 WNDEIKSFTCTFVD
+703 
-717 KNGTE
+717 
-722 TTFYFGTYVN
+722 
-732 KSGQVGNT
+732 
-740 MSLSAI
+740 
-746 SYVTGENASKVGV
+746 
-759 SQFVGHIATLVEAD
+759 
-773 YKAVAIDAPAA
+773 
-784 GTYKIAMDTTA
+784 
-795 AGGTVLYF
+795 
-803 DGTLNK
+803 
-809 KGALVT
+809 
-815 TEKYEKAADVVVEA
+815 KAADVVVEA

>member
-107 YDLTATIS
+107 YDLVATIS

-142 ATEAGKTVVVK
+142 ATKAGKTVVVK

-341 TDLSL
+341 TDLQL

-355 AFEKDAL
+355 AFEKGAL

-376 AFQGSAYTDVAISWA
+376 AFQGSAYTDVVISWA

-482 GALVTTEKAAKAADV
+482 
-497 VVEAVEGKEGV
+497 
-508 YTLKVGDKYLVGYLN
+508 
-523 GDYNNIKLDTTAGEW
+523 
-538 KWNDEIKSFTCTFV
+538 
-552 DKNGTE
+552 
-558 TTFYFGTY
+558 
-566 VNKSGQVGNTMSLSA
+566 
-581 ISYVTGEN
+581 
-589 ASKVGVSQFVGH
+589 
-601 IATLVEADYKAVA
+601 
-614 IDAPAAGTYKIA
+614 
-626 MDTTAAGG
+626 
-634 TVLYFDGTLNKKGA
+634 
-648 LVTTEKYEKA
+648 
-658 ADVVVEAV
+658 
-666 EGKEGVYTLKVGD
+666 
-679 KYLVGYLNGDY
+679 
-690 NNIKLDTTAGEWK
+690 
-703 WNDEIKSFTCTFVD
+703 
-717 KNGTE
+717 
-722 TTFYFGTYVN
+722 
-732 KSGQVGNT
+732 
-740 MSLSAI
+740 
-746 SYVTGENASKVGV
+746 
-759 SQFVGHIATLVEAD
+759 
-773 YKAVAIDAPAA
+773 
-784 GTYKIAMDTTA
+784 
-795 AGGTVLYF
+795 
-803 DGTLNK
+803 
-809 KGALVT
+809 GALVT

>member
-107 YDLTATIS
+107 YDLVATIS

-341 TDLSL
+341 TDLQL

-355 AFEKDAL
+355 AFEKGAL

-376 AFQGSAYTDVAISWA
+376 AFQGSAYTDVVISWA

-440 ATTQEYLAKMV
+440 ATTQNYLPVAITEAKEGTYKFALYQANLGKWLYFNGEITSDEYLA
-451 DAPAAGTYKIAMDT
+451 
-465 TAAGGTV
+465 
-472 LYFDG
+472 
-477 TLNNR
+477 
-482 GALVTTEKAAKAADV
+482 TTEKFDKAADV
-497 VVEAVEGKEGV
+497 VVAKVADKNE
-508 YTLKVGDKYLVGYLN
+508 YTLKVGDKYIEVYKRADGKARLQLVADATTNWVWNADLKLFTTTVDGKVYYL
-523 GDYNNIKLDTTAGEW
+523 
-538 KWNDEIKSFTCTFV
+538 
-552 DKNGTE
+552 
-558 TTFYFGTY
+558 GTY
-566 VNKSGQVGNTMSLSA
+566 KTYNTFSASETSYISGD
-581 ISYVTGEN
+581 N
-589 ASKVGVSQFVGH
+589 ATKIGVSQFV
-601 IATLVEADYKAVA
+601 AQLSTLVEADYLPVA
-614 IDAPAAGTYKIA
+614 ITEAKEGTYKFA
-626 MDTTAAGG
+626 LYQANLGKW
-634 TVLYFDGTLNKKGA
+634 LYFNGEITSDEYLA
-648 LVTTEKYEKA
+648 TTEKFDKA
-658 ADVVVEAV
+658 ADVVVAKVADKNE
-666 EGKEGVYTLKVGD
+666 YTLKVGD
-679 KYLVGYLNGDY
+679 KYIEVYKRADGKARLQLVADATTNWVWNADLKLFTTTVDGKVYYL
-690 NNIKLDTTAGEWK
+690 
-703 WNDEIKSFTCTFVD
+703 
-717 KNGTE
+717 
-722 TTFYFGTYVN
+722 GTYKTYN
-732 KSGQVGNT
+732 TFSASETSYISGD
-740 MSLSAI
+740 
-746 SYVTGENASKVGV
+746 NATKIGV
-759 SQFVGHIATLVEAD
+759 SQFVAQLG
-773 YKAVAIDAPAA
+773 
-784 GTYKIAMDTTA
+784 
-795 AGGTVLYF
+795 
-803 DGTLNK
+803 
-809 KGALVT
+809 
-815 TEKYEKAADVVVEA
+815 
-829 VEGKEGVYTLKV
+829 LK
-841 GDKYLVGYLNGD
+841 
-853 YNNIKLDTTAGEWK
+853 
-867 WNDEIKSFTCTFVD
+867 
-881 KNGTETTFY
+881 
-890 FGTYV
+890 
-895 NKSGQVGNTM
+895 
-905 SLSAISYVTGEN
+905 
-917 ASKVGVSQFVGYVGN
+917 
-932 RDFVSETPV
+932 DFVKEESA
-941 EKTDEEKLAEIK
+941 EKTDAEKLEEIK
-953 VPGTVEKD
+953 VAGTVKED
-961 FDLDENAT
+961 FDLDESAT
-969 WTVKSGEGIAISGTK
+969 WTVKSGEGITISGNK
-984 ATVTRGEEDSTV
+984 ATVTRGDEDSTV

-1016 TKIYVDADN
+1016 IPDGVTVVTLKHSETSTTNMTGENDAARLGLDATVFTVISTK
-1025 KITLIIQDYAEVS
+1025 
-1038 GWTNS
+1038 
-1043 TQYKTIDAGKATI
+1043 
-1056 SVDKGTNT
+1056 T
-1064 GKFYTSGYEWRTYQ
+1064 GKNHVGLNKDGSMRMYKQGSCEMKISIAEG
-1078 NENPTITVEAK
+1078 K
-1089 EGYTIVSVKITYT
+1089 EIVKITITLASDSPAKDTLVITKGTDAITGENGVYEINGNT
-1102 IKNTGVLLNGETQV
+1102 VVIKNTSQDKQV
-1116 ASGTVITVNGT
+1116 YIAS
-1127 KIELTVGNTG
+1127 
-1137 TATNGQV
+1137 
-1144 KITAIEIV
+1144 IEIQ
-1152 YAAA
+1152 YR

>member
-19 CFAACNKTPKELV
+19 CFAACNKTPQELV

-341 TDLSL
+341 TDLQL

-355 AFEKDAL
+355 AFEKGAL

-376 AFQGSAYTDVAISWA
+376 AFQGSAYTDVVISWA

-429 DTKEFEVAIDA
+429 DTKEFEVAIDE
-440 ATTQEYLAKMV
+440 ATSQYLPVVAETV
-451 DAPAAGTYKIAMDT
+451 TAGKAYKLVLEHEKLGKTLYADGEMSGYYFQTVEKPTKGMDFY
-465 TAAGGTV
+465 V
-472 LYFDG
+472 EEVKDG
-477 TLNNR
+477 
-482 GALVTTEKAAKAADV
+482 E
-497 VVEAVEGKEGV
+497 
-508 YTLKVGDKYLVGYLN
+508 TLKGYRLYYLKDGAKVYVEIVAVVNGEKTYINVKYQA
-523 GDYNNIKLDTTAGEW
+523 TATEGLLW
-538 KWNDEIKSFTCTFV
+538 SWNDTLKTFTMKANEVDYFLGTGKQKTFDTLSACKV
-552 DKNGTE
+552 AEADKN
-558 TTFYFGTY
+558 FVARF
-566 VNKSGQVGNTMSLSA
+566 VLK
-581 ISYVTGEN
+581 
-589 ASKVGVSQFVGH
+589 QF
-601 IATLVEADYKAVA
+601 KA
-614 IDAPAAGTYKIA
+614 
-626 MDTTAAGG
+626 
-634 TVLYFDGTLNKKGA
+634 
-648 LVTTEKYEKA
+648 
-658 ADVVVEAV
+658 
-666 EGKEGVYTLKVGD
+666 
-679 KYLVGYLNGDY
+679 
-690 NNIKLDTTAGEWK
+690 
-703 WNDEIKSFTCTFVD
+703 
-717 KNGTE
+717 
-722 TTFYFGTYVN
+722 
-732 KSGQVGNT
+732 
-740 MSLSAI
+740 
-746 SYVTGENASKVGV
+746 
-759 SQFVGHIATLVEAD
+759 
-773 YKAVAIDAPAA
+773 
-784 GTYKIAMDTTA
+784 
-795 AGGTVLYF
+795 
-803 DGTLNK
+803 
-809 KGALVT
+809 
-815 TEKYEKAADVVVEA
+815 
-829 VEGKEGVYTLKV
+829 
-841 GDKYLVGYLNGD
+841 
-853 YNNIKLDTTAGEWK
+853 
-867 WNDEIKSFTCTFVD
+867 
-881 KNGTETTFY
+881 
-890 FGTYV
+890 
-895 NKSGQVGNTM
+895 
-905 SLSAISYVTGEN
+905 
-917 ASKVGVSQFVGYVGN
+917 
-932 RDFVSETPV
+932 ETPV

-1038 GWTNS
+1038 GWTNG

>member
-341 TDLSL
+341 TDLQL

-355 AFEKDAL
+355 AFEKGAL

-376 AFQGSAYTDVAISWA
+376 
-391 LDKEYAGVSIADNK
+391 
-405 LVVELQEEAQTIKL
+405 
-419 VATIKRGEAT
+419 
-429 DTKEFEVAIDA
+429 
-440 ATTQEYLAKMV
+440 
-451 DAPAAGTYKIAMDT
+451 
-465 TAAGGTV
+465 
-472 LYFDG
+472 
-477 TLNNR
+477 
-482 GALVTTEKAAKAADV
+482 
-497 VVEAVEGKEGV
+497 
-508 YTLKVGDKYLVGYLN
+508 
-523 GDYNNIKLDTTAGEW
+523 
-538 KWNDEIKSFTCTFV
+538 
-552 DKNGTE
+552 
-558 TTFYFGTY
+558 
-566 VNKSGQVGNTMSLSA
+566 
-581 ISYVTGEN
+581 
-589 ASKVGVSQFVGH
+589 
-601 IATLVEADYKAVA
+601 
-614 IDAPAAGTYKIA
+614 
-626 MDTTAAGG
+626 
-634 TVLYFDGTLNKKGA
+634 
-648 LVTTEKYEKA
+648 
-658 ADVVVEAV
+658 
-666 EGKEGVYTLKVGD
+666 
-679 KYLVGYLNGDY
+679 
-690 NNIKLDTTAGEWK
+690 
-703 WNDEIKSFTCTFVD
+703 
-717 KNGTE
+717 
-722 TTFYFGTYVN
+722 
-732 KSGQVGNT
+732 
-740 MSLSAI
+740 
-746 SYVTGENASKVGV
+746 
-759 SQFVGHIATLVEAD
+759 
-773 YKAVAIDAPAA
+773 
-784 GTYKIAMDTTA
+784 
-795 AGGTVLYF
+795 
-803 DGTLNK
+803 
-809 KGALVT
+809 
-815 TEKYEKAADVVVEA
+815 
-829 VEGKEGVYTLKV
+829 
-841 GDKYLVGYLNGD
+841 
-853 YNNIKLDTTAGEWK
+853 
-867 WNDEIKSFTCTFVD
+867 
-881 KNGTETTFY
+881 
-890 FGTYV
+890 
-895 NKSGQVGNTM
+895 
-905 SLSAISYVTGEN
+905 
-917 ASKVGVSQFVGYVGN
+917 
-932 RDFVSETPV
+932 
-941 EKTDEEKLAEIK
+941 
-953 VPGTVEKD
+953 
-961 FDLDENAT
+961 
-969 WTVKSGEGIAISGTK
+969 
-984 ATVTRGEEDSTV
+984 V
-996 VITATIGEA
+996 VITSYIIMSVAKVDKDGIIYNIVGFQTNLRYGEQKRVFSMIPGLQNA
-1005 TKDFTIVVKAK
+1005 EFVKYGVMHRN
-1016 TKIYVDADN
+1016 TYI
-1025 KITLIIQDYAEVS
+1025 
-1038 GWTNS
+1038 NS
-1043 TQYKTIDAGKATI
+1043 TKLLD
-1056 SVDKGTNT
+1056 NT
-1064 GKFYTSGYEWRTYQ
+1064 YCLKK
-1078 NENPTITVEAK
+1078 NENVFFAGQITGV
-1089 EGYTIVSVKITYT
+1089 EGYVESISSGMVAAINACQKYFGKEKIIFSETTMLGALAKYISTENDKFQPMNANFGIVPELNEKIRDKKLKYGKLADRG
-1102 IKNTGVLLNGETQV
+1102 IADLKKL
-1116 ASGTVITVNGT
+1116 
-1127 KIELTVGNTG
+1127 
-1137 TATNGQV
+1137 
-1144 KITAIEIV
+1144 
-1152 YAAA
+1152 

>member
-53 FNRVGAVMINGTKYP
+53 FNRVGAVMVGGTKYP

-107 YDLTATIS
+107 YDLVATIS

-341 TDLSL
+341 TDLQL

-355 AFEKDAL
+355 AFEKGAL

-497 VVEAVEGKEGV
+497 VVEKVEGKEGV

-634 TVLYFDGTLNKKGA
+634 T
-648 LVTTEKYEKA
+648 
-658 ADVVVEAV
+658 
-666 EGKEGVYTLKVGD
+666 
-679 KYLVGYLNGDY
+679 
-690 NNIKLDTTAGEWK
+690 
-703 WNDEIKSFTCTFVD
+703 
-717 KNGTE
+717 
-722 TTFYFGTYVN
+722 
-732 KSGQVGNT
+732 
-740 MSLSAI
+740 M
-746 SYVTGENASKVGV
+746 
-759 SQFVGHIATLVEAD
+759 
-773 YKAVAIDAPAA
+773 
-784 GTYKIAMDTTA
+784 
-795 AGGTVLYF
+795 LYF

>member
-107 YDLTATIS
+107 YDLVATIS

-341 TDLSL
+341 TDLQL

-355 AFEKDAL
+355 AFEKGAL

-376 AFQGSAYTDVAISWA
+376 AFQGSAYTDVVISWA

-482 GALVTTEKAAKAADV
+482 GALVTTEKAA
-497 VVEAVEGKEGV
+497 
-508 YTLKVGDKYLVGYLN
+508 
-523 GDYNNIKLDTTAGEW
+523 
-538 KWNDEIKSFTCTFV
+538 
-552 DKNGTE
+552 
-558 TTFYFGTY
+558 
-566 VNKSGQVGNTMSLSA
+566 
-581 ISYVTGEN
+581 
-589 ASKVGVSQFVGH
+589 
-601 IATLVEADYKAVA
+601 
-614 IDAPAAGTYKIA
+614 
-626 MDTTAAGG
+626 
-634 TVLYFDGTLNKKGA
+634 
-648 LVTTEKYEKA
+648 
-658 ADVVVEAV
+658 
-666 EGKEGVYTLKVGD
+666 
-679 KYLVGYLNGDY
+679 
-690 NNIKLDTTAGEWK
+690 
-703 WNDEIKSFTCTFVD
+703 
-717 KNGTE
+717 
-722 TTFYFGTYVN
+722 
-732 KSGQVGNT
+732 
-740 MSLSAI
+740 
-746 SYVTGENASKVGV
+746 
-759 SQFVGHIATLVEAD
+759 
-773 YKAVAIDAPAA
+773 
-784 GTYKIAMDTTA
+784 
-795 AGGTVLYF
+795 
-803 DGTLNK
+803 
-809 KGALVT
+809 
-815 TEKYEKAADVVVEA
+815 KAADVVVEA

>member
-19 CFAACNKTPKELV
+19 CFAACNKTPQELV

-341 TDLSL
+341 TDLQL

-355 AFEKDAL
+355 AFEKGAL

-376 AFQGSAYTDVAISWA
+376 AFQGSAYTDVVISWA

-601 IATLVEADYKAVA
+601 ACNLVLKQIAFQPAKTAV
-614 IDAPAAGTYKIA
+614 
-626 MDTTAAGG
+626 
-634 TVLYFDGTLNKKGA
+634 
-648 LVTTEKYEKA
+648 
-658 ADVVVEAV
+658 
-666 EGKEGVYTLKVGD
+666 
-679 KYLVGYLNGDY
+679 
-690 NNIKLDTTAGEWK
+690 
-703 WNDEIKSFTCTFVD
+703 
-717 KNGTE
+717 
-722 TTFYFGTYVN
+722 
-732 KSGQVGNT
+732 
-740 MSLSAI
+740 
-746 SYVTGENASKVGV
+746 
-759 SQFVGHIATLVEAD
+759 
-773 YKAVAIDAPAA
+773 A

>member
-107 YDLTATIS
+107 YDLVATIS

-142 ATEAGKTVVVK
+142 ATKAGKTVVVK

-341 TDLSL
+341 TDLQL

-355 AFEKDAL
+355 AFEKGAL

-376 AFQGSAYTDVAISWA
+376 AFQGSAYTDVVISWA

-477 TLNNR
+477 TLN
-482 GALVTTEKAAKAADV
+482 
-497 VVEAVEGKEGV
+497 
-508 YTLKVGDKYLVGYLN
+508 
-523 GDYNNIKLDTTAGEW
+523 
-538 KWNDEIKSFTCTFV
+538 
-552 DKNGTE
+552 
-558 TTFYFGTY
+558 
-566 VNKSGQVGNTMSLSA
+566 
-581 ISYVTGEN
+581 
-589 ASKVGVSQFVGH
+589 
-601 IATLVEADYKAVA
+601 
-614 IDAPAAGTYKIA
+614 
-626 MDTTAAGG
+626 
-634 TVLYFDGTLNKKGA
+634 KKGA

-703 WNDEIKSFTCTFVD
+703 WNDKIKSFTCAFVD

-746 SYVTGENASKVGV
+746 S
-759 SQFVGHIATLVEAD
+759 F
-773 YKAVAIDAPAA
+773 
-784 GTYKIAMDTTA
+784 
-795 AGGTVLYF
+795 
-803 DGTLNK
+803 
-809 KGALVT
+809 
-815 TEKYEKAADVVVEA
+815 
-829 VEGKEGVYTLKV
+829 
-841 GDKYLVGYLNGD
+841 
-853 YNNIKLDTTAGEWK
+853 
-867 WNDEIKSFTCTFVD
+867 
-881 KNGTETTFY
+881 
-890 FGTYV
+890 
-895 NKSGQVGNTM
+895 
-905 SLSAISYVTGEN
+905 VTGEN

-984 ATVTRGEEDSTV
+984 ATVTRGDEDSTV

-1038 GWTNS
+1038 GWTNG

-1102 IKNTGVLLNGETQV
+1102 IKYTGVLLNGETQV

>member
-19 CFAACNKTPKELV
+19 CFAACNKTPQELV

-107 YDLTATIS
+107 YDLVATIS

-341 TDLSL
+341 TDLQL

-355 AFEKDAL
+355 AFEKGAL

-376 AFQGSAYTDVAISWA
+376 AFQGSAYTDVVISWA

-523 GDYNNIKLDTTAGEW
+523 GDYNNIKLDTAAGEW
-538 KWNDEIKSFTCTFV
+538 KWNDEIKSFTCTFA
-552 DKNGTE
+552 DKSGTE

-601 IATLVEADYKAVA
+601 ACNLVLKQIAFQPAKTAV
-614 IDAPAAGTYKIA
+614 AGTYKIA

-634 TVLYFDGTLNKKGA
+634 TVLYFDGTLNNRGA

-703 WNDEIKSFTCTFVD
+703 WNDEIKSFTCTFAD
-717 KNGTE
+717 K
-722 TTFYFGTYVN
+722 
-732 KSGQVGNT
+732 S
-740 MSLSAI
+740 
-746 SYVTGENASKVGV
+746 
-759 SQFVGHIATLVEAD
+759 
-773 YKAVAIDAPAA
+773 
-784 GTYKIAMDTTA
+784 
-795 AGGTVLYF
+795 
-803 DGTLNK
+803 
-809 KGALVT
+809 
-815 TEKYEKAADVVVEA
+815 
-829 VEGKEGVYTLKV
+829 
-841 GDKYLVGYLNGD
+841 
-853 YNNIKLDTTAGEWK
+853 
-867 WNDEIKSFTCTFVD
+867 
-881 KNGTETTFY
+881 GTETTFY

>member
-19 CFAACNKTPKELV
+19 CFAACNKTPQELV

-341 TDLSL
+341 TDLQL

-355 AFEKDAL
+355 AFEKGAL

-482 GALVTTEKAAKAADV
+482 
-497 VVEAVEGKEGV
+497 
-508 YTLKVGDKYLVGYLN
+508 
-523 GDYNNIKLDTTAGEW
+523 
-538 KWNDEIKSFTCTFV
+538 
-552 DKNGTE
+552 
-558 TTFYFGTY
+558 
-566 VNKSGQVGNTMSLSA
+566 
-581 ISYVTGEN
+581 
-589 ASKVGVSQFVGH
+589 
-601 IATLVEADYKAVA
+601 
-614 IDAPAAGTYKIA
+614 
-626 MDTTAAGG
+626 
-634 TVLYFDGTLNKKGA
+634 GA

-1038 GWTNS
+1038 GWTNG

>member
-341 TDLSL
+341 TDLQL

-355 AFEKDAL
+355 AFEKGAL

-376 AFQGSAYTDVAISWA
+376 AFQGSAYTDVVISWA

-538 KWNDEIKSFTCTFV
+538 KWNDEIKSFTC
-552 DKNGTE
+552 
-558 TTFYFGTY
+558 
-566 VNKSGQVGNTMSLSA
+566 A
-581 ISYVTGEN
+581 
-589 ASKVGVSQFVGH
+589 
-601 IATLVEADYKAVA
+601 
-614 IDAPAAGTYKIA
+614 
-626 MDTTAAGG
+626 
-634 TVLYFDGTLNKKGA
+634 
-648 LVTTEKYEKA
+648 
-658 ADVVVEAV
+658 
-666 EGKEGVYTLKVGD
+666 
-679 KYLVGYLNGDY
+679 
-690 NNIKLDTTAGEWK
+690 
-703 WNDEIKSFTCTFVD
+703 
-717 KNGTE
+717 
-722 TTFYFGTYVN
+722 
-732 KSGQVGNT
+732 
-740 MSLSAI
+740 
-746 SYVTGENASKVGV
+746 
-759 SQFVGHIATLVEAD
+759 
-773 YKAVAIDAPAA
+773 
-784 GTYKIAMDTTA
+784 
-795 AGGTVLYF
+795 
-803 DGTLNK
+803 
-809 KGALVT
+809 
-815 TEKYEKAADVVVEA
+815 
-829 VEGKEGVYTLKV
+829 
-841 GDKYLVGYLNGD
+841 
-853 YNNIKLDTTAGEWK
+853 
-867 WNDEIKSFTCTFVD
+867 FVD

>member
-19 CFAACNKTPKELV
+19 CFAACNKTPQELV

-341 TDLSL
+341 TDLQL

-355 AFEKDAL
+355 AFEKGAL

-376 AFQGSAYTDVAISWA
+376 AFQGSAYTDVVISWA

-482 GALVTTEKAAKAADV
+482 
-497 VVEAVEGKEGV
+497 
-508 YTLKVGDKYLVGYLN
+508 
-523 GDYNNIKLDTTAGEW
+523 
-538 KWNDEIKSFTCTFV
+538 
-552 DKNGTE
+552 
-558 TTFYFGTY
+558 
-566 VNKSGQVGNTMSLSA
+566 
-581 ISYVTGEN
+581 
-589 ASKVGVSQFVGH
+589 
-601 IATLVEADYKAVA
+601 
-614 IDAPAAGTYKIA
+614 
-626 MDTTAAGG
+626 
-634 TVLYFDGTLNKKGA
+634 
-648 LVTTEKYEKA
+648 
-658 ADVVVEAV
+658 
-666 EGKEGVYTLKVGD
+666 
-679 KYLVGYLNGDY
+679 
-690 NNIKLDTTAGEWK
+690 
-703 WNDEIKSFTCTFVD
+703 
-717 KNGTE
+717 
-722 TTFYFGTYVN
+722 
-732 KSGQVGNT
+732 
-740 MSLSAI
+740 
-746 SYVTGENASKVGV
+746 
-759 SQFVGHIATLVEAD
+759 
-773 YKAVAIDAPAA
+773 
-784 GTYKIAMDTTA
+784 
-795 AGGTVLYF
+795 
-803 DGTLNK
+803 
-809 KGALVT
+809 GALVT

>member
-19 CFAACNKTPKELV
+19 CFAACNKTPQELV

-341 TDLSL
+341 TDLQL

-355 AFEKDAL
+355 AFEKGAL

-376 AFQGSAYTDVAISWA
+376 AFQGSAYTDVVISWA

-759 SQFVGHIATLVEAD
+759 SQFVG
-773 YKAVAIDAPAA
+773 
-784 GTYKIAMDTTA
+784 
-795 AGGTVLYF
+795 
-803 DGTLNK
+803 
-809 KGALVT
+809 
-815 TEKYEKAADVVVEA
+815 
-829 VEGKEGVYTLKV
+829 
-841 GDKYLVGYLNGD
+841 
-853 YNNIKLDTTAGEWK
+853 
-867 WNDEIKSFTCTFVD
+867 
-881 KNGTETTFY
+881 
-890 FGTYV
+890 
-895 NKSGQVGNTM
+895 
-905 SLSAISYVTGEN
+905 
-917 ASKVGVSQFVGYVGN
+917 YVGN

-953 VPGTVEKD
+953 VPSTVEKD

-984 ATVTRGEEDSTV
+984 ATVTRGDEDSTV

>member
-19 CFAACNKTPKELV
+19 CFAACNKTPQELV

-341 TDLSL
+341 TDLQL

-355 AFEKDAL
+355 AFEKGAL

-376 AFQGSAYTDVAISWA
+376 AFQGSAYTDVVISWA

-601 IATLVEADYKAVA
+601 ACNLVLKQIAFQPAKTAV
-614 IDAPAAGTYKIA
+614 AGTYKIA

-634 TVLYFDGTLNKKGA
+634 TVLYFDGTLN
-648 LVTTEKYEKA
+648 
-658 ADVVVEAV
+658 
-666 EGKEGVYTLKVGD
+666 
-679 KYLVGYLNGDY
+679 NR
-690 NNIKLDTTAGEWK
+690 
-703 WNDEIKSFTCTFVD
+703 
-717 KNGTE
+717 
-722 TTFYFGTYVN
+722 
-732 KSGQVGNT
+732 
-740 MSLSAI
+740 
-746 SYVTGENASKVGV
+746 
-759 SQFVGHIATLVEAD
+759 
-773 YKAVAIDAPAA
+773 
-784 GTYKIAMDTTA
+784 
-795 AGGTVLYF
+795 
-803 DGTLNK
+803 
-809 KGALVT
+809 GALVT

-984 ATVTRGEEDSTV
+984 ATVTRGDEDSTV

>member
-341 TDLSL
+341 TDLQL

-355 AFEKDAL
+355 AFEKGAL

-376 AFQGSAYTDVAISWA
+376 AFQGSAYTDVVISWA

-601 IATLVEADYKAVA
+601 ACNLVLKQIAFQPAKTAV
-614 IDAPAAGTYKIA
+614 
-626 MDTTAAGG
+626 
-634 TVLYFDGTLNKKGA
+634 
-648 LVTTEKYEKA
+648 
-658 ADVVVEAV
+658 
-666 EGKEGVYTLKVGD
+666 
-679 KYLVGYLNGDY
+679 
-690 NNIKLDTTAGEWK
+690 
-703 WNDEIKSFTCTFVD
+703 
-717 KNGTE
+717 
-722 TTFYFGTYVN
+722 
-732 KSGQVGNT
+732 
-740 MSLSAI
+740 
-746 SYVTGENASKVGV
+746 
-759 SQFVGHIATLVEAD
+759 
-773 YKAVAIDAPAA
+773 A

>member
-19 CFAACNKTPKELV
+19 CFAACNKTPQELV

-341 TDLSL
+341 TDLQL

-355 AFEKDAL
+355 AFEKGAL

-376 AFQGSAYTDVAISWA
+376 AFQGSAYTDVVISWA

-589 ASKVGVSQFVGH
+589 ASKVGVSQFVG
-601 IATLVEADYKAVA
+601 
-614 IDAPAAGTYKIA
+614 
-626 MDTTAAGG
+626 
-634 TVLYFDGTLNKKGA
+634 
-648 LVTTEKYEKA
+648 
-658 ADVVVEAV
+658 
-666 EGKEGVYTLKVGD
+666 
-679 KYLVGYLNGDY
+679 
-690 NNIKLDTTAGEWK
+690 
-703 WNDEIKSFTCTFVD
+703 
-717 KNGTE
+717 
-722 TTFYFGTYVN
+722 
-732 KSGQVGNT
+732 
-740 MSLSAI
+740 
-746 SYVTGENASKVGV
+746 
-759 SQFVGHIATLVEAD
+759 
-773 YKAVAIDAPAA
+773 
-784 GTYKIAMDTTA
+784 
-795 AGGTVLYF
+795 
-803 DGTLNK
+803 
-809 KGALVT
+809 
-815 TEKYEKAADVVVEA
+815 
-829 VEGKEGVYTLKV
+829 
-841 GDKYLVGYLNGD
+841 
-853 YNNIKLDTTAGEWK
+853 
-867 WNDEIKSFTCTFVD
+867 
-881 KNGTETTFY
+881 
-890 FGTYV
+890 
-895 NKSGQVGNTM
+895 
-905 SLSAISYVTGEN
+905 
-917 ASKVGVSQFVGYVGN
+917 YVGN

-984 ATVTRGEEDSTV
+984 ATVTRGDEDSTV